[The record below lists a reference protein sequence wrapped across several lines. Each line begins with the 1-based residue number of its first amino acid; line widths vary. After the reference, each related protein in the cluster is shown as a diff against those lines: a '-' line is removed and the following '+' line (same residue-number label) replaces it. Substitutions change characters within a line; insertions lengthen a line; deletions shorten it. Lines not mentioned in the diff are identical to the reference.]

1 MRFLFRNSKD
11 NNHIDVYENDYLFTQ
26 ELST

>member
-11 NNHIDVYENDYLFTQ
+11 IKHIDVYENDYLFTQ